1 MIRKDDPARVLDE
14 ISQEAVPQNVN
25 LLPGVLGKIQKGSET
40 RTMNPKTKLAFAA
53 LAIVVLLTTLFFTLP
68 GAASAMR
75 KILGF
80 IPGIGMVDQ
89 STPLRVLSEPV
100 VATRDGFTVT
110 VESAVLDSE
119 HTILTYKVEGPF
131 ESASHLQGEL
141 NDACFAGAELRLPD
155 GTAYTAP
162 GRFPDTTWENGYR
175 QQNTYP
181 AIPADVKQVSLFL
194 PCLHARLAG
203 QGPENWELALNFA
216 LASAE
221 LPLYPVSGQT
231 TATPASTSQPINT
244 PETEQTLAGIHLL
257 LENVIPLPD
266 GQLVL
271 TRLDWRDNPKVN
283 AVDIS
288 PEDIKIFDA
297 NGQEVV
303 SEQNFDAIDPNESYE
318 QNRPL
323 GYKTS
328 FAATRL
334 VVNAIQIYYSS
345 NLEFTFDPGPNHL
358 AEQTWVLNKD
368 IELDGRTLRIIS
380 ITIAEFNGNASMSF
394 EMESSD
400 GIMDAGVYDSNHPPR
415 SGGGSMGDGIS
426 PIQSFSNGF
435 NYEGGL
441 PEGPITLQVTGYA
454 IRMPGRW
461 ELAWPPAQ
469 APSTSLVPSAPTQAA
484 CLSEETWKA
493 AMLNPR
499 PIPAELNRKVIY
511 EKYDINPGLY
521 TMRLDGSEEQAL
533 LENASMAA
541 ISANGSQLVYKGAD
555 GLYVY
560 NLASGLSQHLP
571 DTDLNLIGST
581 PFWSPDGTQIGFTA
595 MPEGSFLPNIY
606 LVRLDDSPVYTIK
619 NGRQGNFILGWMK
632 DGRILYIT
640 MADDGPLLKL
650 FNPKDET
657 DTALF
662 SVPSTGT
669 NITLSPDEKRFA
681 ADWLSE
687 NGNTST
693 LYVFTLDGSQRK
705 PLLELNHESNA
716 YLQNLLWAPDNN
728 WLLVSV
734 TWDVGTGPLSS
745 ALINVNTC
753 EIIPITERDDFNMI
767 GWLP

>member
-1 MIRKDDPARVLDE
+1 MIHKNDPARVLDE
-14 ISQEAVPQNVN
+14 ISQEAVAQDAN
-25 LLPGVLGKIQKGSET
+25 LLPGVLGKIQKGNET
-40 RTMNPKTKLAFAA
+40 QTMNPKTKLAFAVMA
-53 LAIVVLLTTLFFTLP
+53 VAVLLSTLFFSLP

-89 STPLRVLSEPV
+89 SVPLRVLSEPV

-119 HTILTYKVEGPF
+119 HTVLTYKVEGPF
-131 ESASHLQGEL
+131 ESASQPQGKL

-155 GTAYTAP
+155 GTTYTFH
-162 GRFPDTTWENGYR
+162 GGFPDTTWENGYR

-181 AIPADVKQVSLFL
+181 AILADVNQATLFL
-194 PCLHARLAG
+194 PCLHARMAG
-203 QGPENWELALNFA
+203 QGPENWELALNFVPA
-216 LASAE
+216 PPE
-221 LPLYPVSGQT
+221 LTLYPVSGQS
-231 TATPASTSQPINT
+231 TATPINT
-244 PETEQTLAGIHLL
+244 PQPISTLEAEQTLPGVRLTF
-257 LENVIPLPD
+257 ENAIPLDD
-266 GQLVL
+266 GQIVL
-271 TRLDWRDNPKVN
+271 ARLDWRESPNVS
-283 AVDIS
+283 AVSIA
-288 PEDIKIFDA
+288 PEDIQIFSA
-297 NGQEVV
+297 NDQELDF
-303 SEQNFDAIDPNESYE
+303 EENFDAIDPNESYE

-328 FAATRL
+328 SDAKRL
-334 VVNAIQIYYSS
+334 VVNSAQVSYSA
-345 NLEFTFDPGPNHL
+345 NVEFIFDPGPNRQS
-358 AEQTWVLNKD
+358 EQTWVLNKE

-394 EMESSD
+394 EMESED
-400 GIMDAGVYDSNHPPR
+400 GIMDAGVFDPNHPPR
-415 SGGGSMGDGIS
+415 SGGGAMGDGIS
-426 PIQSFSNGF
+426 PVQFFSNGF

-441 PEGPITLQVTGYA
+441 PEGPITLRLSGYTV
-454 IRMPGRW
+454 RMPVDW
-461 ELAWPPAQ
+461 EITWIPAQ
-469 APSTSLVPSAPTQAA
+469 ADATSLTPNAPNQVA
-484 CLSEETWKA
+484 CISEETWKA

-521 TMRLDGSEEQAL
+521 TMRLDGSEEQTL

-581 PFWSPDGTQIGFTA
+581 FFWSPDGTQIGFTA

-632 DGRILYIT
+632 DERILYIT

-650 FNPKDET
+650 FNLKDET

-669 NITLSPDEKRFA
+669 NITLSRDEKRFA
-681 ADWLSE
+681 ADWQNE
-687 NGNTST
+687 NSNTST

-705 PLLELNHESNA
+705 PLLELNNEDNA
-716 YLQNLLWAPDNN
+716 YIRKLLWSPDNN
-728 WLLVSV
+728 WLLVSL
-734 TWDVGTGPLSS
+734 TWDLVAEPQSS
-745 ALINVNTC
+745 ALINVDTC
-753 EIIPITERDDFNMI
+753 EMIPVLQDDMYI
-767 GWLP
+767 LDWLP